1 SADRF
6 PAARISEI
14 PAAHPDR
21 NRVGPAAGHPAVA
34 RHAATGGRRLAI
46 AGEAEMT
53 PLDKPIKRAL
63 SVGGKT
69 YTLTIDPKDI
79 LSGDAGLAAA
89 LQASTAKLKAHS
101 R

>member
-1 SADRF
+1 
-6 PAARISEI
+6 
-14 PAAHPDR
+14 
-21 NRVGPAAGHPAVA
+21 
-34 RHAATGGRRLAI
+34 
-46 AGEAEMT
+46 MT

-69 YTLTIDPKDI
+69 YTLTIDPQELKLTEKGHRRGVSLPWKDI

-89 LQASTAKLKAHS
+89 LQASTAKLQQRS

>member
-1 SADRF
+1 
-6 PAARISEI
+6 
-14 PAAHPDR
+14 
-21 NRVGPAAGHPAVA
+21 
-34 RHAATGGRRLAI
+34 
-46 AGEAEMT
+46 MT

-69 YTLTIDPKDI
+69 YTLTIDPQELKLTEKGHRRGLSLPWNDI

-89 LQASTAKLKAHS
+89 LQASTAKLQQRS